1 MTIEAVKGFEYW
13 PAKQE
18 VEIRAGEVARATL
31 ALKPLVDMPAKGW
44 YSGSTH
50 AHMNYGGNLR
60 NTLEHMMLMARA
72 EDSQVAVPLVANKD
86 NRIMDW
92 EHSGGGGHP
101 FRRTI
106 LHAVRARASPAVW
119 GTP

>member
-1 MTIEAVKGFEYW
+1 KFYGPTDAYSGTATTRMNYRSGDHVFHSAGEFTMEVPAGKMAIEAVKGFEYW

-31 ALKPLVDMPAKGW
+31 VLKTLVDMPAKGW

-60 NTLEHMMLMARA
+60 NTRAHMKLMARA
-72 EDSQVAVPLVANKD
+72 GDGKVG
-86 NRIMDW
+86 R
-92 EHSGGGGHP
+92 
-101 FRRTI
+101 
-106 LHAVRARASPAVW
+106 
-119 GTP
+119 

>member
-1 MTIEAVKGFEYW
+1 MKGFEYW

-18 VEIRAGEVARATL
+18 VEVRPAKWPQVTL
-31 ALKPLVDMPAKGW
+31 PLKPMVDMPAKGW

-72 EDSQVAVPLVANKD
+72 EDAQVASLWSP
-86 NRIMDW
+86 I
-92 EHSGGGGHP
+92 
-101 FRRTI
+101 RTTGSWTGNTSS
-106 LHAVRARASPAVW
+106 RWRRASDLEKTIRAWP
-119 GTP
+119 